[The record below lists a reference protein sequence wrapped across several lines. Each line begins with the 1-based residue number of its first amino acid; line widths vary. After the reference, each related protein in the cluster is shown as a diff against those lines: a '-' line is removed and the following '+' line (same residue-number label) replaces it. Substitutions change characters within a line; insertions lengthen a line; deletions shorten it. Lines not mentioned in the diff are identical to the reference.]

1 MSFLSKPLLLFL
13 CLITLAGCEQKPKT
27 ISVKGKIPGLPDGKV
42 LLHEPFKNNNYDST
56 TSRNGEFA
64 FILSTETYPEP
75 IPVSIRHIAA
85 DGQIRDFAYRAP
97 KSHGQDN
104 WVYSDF
110 MLEDETYI
118 NKKPEDEM
126 KVPDGRILWQFDTTI
141 HLGKQTLLKYK
152 DKQALYETRNIA
164 KLKQQIE
171 ADPYAFHYLYTL
183 KERIWGFSDAQ
194 FKTLFAAFDKEVQ
207 DSKTGKELL
216 HFVETRSSKKLNH
229 TTELFGLDGRKTPVL
244 EKDTKYTIVI
254 LWAYWCGPCRAEIPT
269 LKTINTRFAG
279 KPQVD
284 MVSVT
289 VDADEAKWKQALAAE
304 KMPWKQLRITPDA
317 ELYMH
322 ELFSYTN
329 AIPVVILVDQQ
340 GKLLKRIEG
349 SDKKALLD
357 MADYIAQQGV

>member
-1 MSFLSKPLLLFL
+1 MSFLSKPLLLLL
-13 CLITLAGCEQKPKT
+13 CFSPLFSCEQKPKT

-42 LLHEPFKNNNYDST
+42 LLHEPFKNNIYDST

-64 FILSTETYPEP
+64 FLLSAETYPEP
-75 IPVSIRHIAA
+75 IPVSLRHVAA
-85 DGQIRDFAYRAP
+85 DGNIRDFTYNVKMNNGSA
-97 KSHGQDN
+97 N
-104 WVYSDF
+104 WVYGDF
-110 MLEDETYI
+110 MLEDGTVFS
-118 NKKPEDEM
+118 KKPVSEM
-126 KVPDGRILWQFDTTI
+126 KVPDGRILYMFDSTTQF
-141 HLGKQTLLKYK
+141 GRQTQLMHKDQQTFYK
-152 DKQALYETRNIA
+152 TGSIA
-164 KLKQQIE
+164 RLKQKIE

-216 HFVETRSSKKLNH
+216 SFVETRSSKKLNH

-244 EKDTKYTIVI
+244 EKDAKYTMVI

-269 LKTINTRFAG
+269 LKTIYTRFAG

-357 MADYIAQQGV
+357 MADYIAQQDV

>member
-13 CLITLAGCEQKPKT
+13 CLIALASCEQKPKT
-27 ISVKGKIPGLPDGKV
+27 ISVKGNIPGLPDGKV
-42 LLHEPFKNNNYDST
+42 LLHEPFKTNVYDST
-56 TSRNGEFA
+56 TSRNGA
-64 FILSTETYPEP
+64 FTFLLSAEKYPEP
-75 IPVSIRHIAA
+75 IPVSLRHVAA
-85 DGQIRDFAYRAP
+85 DGKIRDFCYRVA
-97 KSHGQDN
+97 KSYGQGV

-110 MLEDETYI
+110 MLEDETFI
-118 NKKPEDEM
+118 NKKPEGEM

-141 HLGKQTLLKYK
+141 QVGKQSLLKYK
-152 DKQALYETRNIA
+152 DKQTFYETRNIA
-164 KLKQQIE
+164 LLKKKIE
-171 ADPYAFHYLYTL
+171 ADPYSFHYLYTL

-194 FKTLFAAFDKEVQ
+194 FNTLFAAFDKEVQ
-207 DSKTGKELL
+207 ESKTGKELL
-216 HFVETRSSKKLNH
+216 NFVQTRSSKKLSH
-229 TTELFGLDGRKTPVL
+229 ATGLFGVDGKMAPVL
-244 EKDTKYTIVI
+244 EKDAKYTMVI

-269 LKTINTRFAG
+269 LKKIYTRFAG

-289 VDADEAKWKQALAAE
+289 VDADEVKWKQALEAE

-349 SDKKALLD
+349 SDTKALLE
-357 MADYIAQQGV
+357 MADYIAAQDV